1 MKKCIKI
8 FKGWVGNG
16 SNLTFDPSSGEKL
29 KNLIKIFEI
38 GRKNIWGVERGVTE
52 SILTQPK
59 VEISKI
65 CLNTI
70 KIFEIGEK
78 NI

>member
-38 GRKNIWGVERGVTE
+38 GQKNIWGVERRGGL
-52 SILTQPK
+52 LTQPK

-70 KIFEIGEK
+70 KIFGIGEK